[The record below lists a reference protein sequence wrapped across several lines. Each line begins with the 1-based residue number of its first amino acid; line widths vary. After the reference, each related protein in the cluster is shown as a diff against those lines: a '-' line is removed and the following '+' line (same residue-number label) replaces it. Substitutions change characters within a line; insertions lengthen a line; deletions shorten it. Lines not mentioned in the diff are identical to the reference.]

1 MRRSRSLIVL
11 LTAAVLGPAPA
22 AHAVEP
28 PNDKLFE
35 AEYWL
40 HNEGQSYPTWE
51 EDPSEGSVA
60 RGSRGADINAL
71 DGWSAAGLD
80 GYPSSGGP
88 LIGMIDSGI
97 DTDHPDLKGKVAECA
112 TAARGARAKRPIRE
126 GTCEDR
132 AGHGTYTSG
141 EVAAKANN
149 GIGIAGVAFNSKLAV
164 CRAFNGSPR
173 DVKAQA
179 VIHCLDWLKELG
191 VRVVSVSLSVS
202 DPSGAFHRAIKE
214 AWDGGSRDGMLI
226 VAAAGNFRN
235 SELFYPAAYDE
246 VVAVGGTDSRDR
258 PFEIKAG
265 GVTFGSNY
273 GPGLDIVAPARDIV
287 TTEKGGG
294 YASVSGTSN
303 ASPQIA
309 GAAAILLGA
318 KPSASAR
325 SLRRWLLA
333 SVDDLGTRGR
343 DDQYGSG
350 RLDLCKAASGGDCA
364 TRPAPSSRCFFFF
377 C

>member
-1 MRRSRSLIVL
+1 MKWFCIGL
-11 LTAAVLGPAPA
+11 LLLVMAALATAPA
-22 AHAVEP
+22 ASAVEP
-28 PNDKLFE
+28 PNDELFD

-40 HNEGQSYPTWE
+40 HNEGQSYPTWTA
-51 EDPSEGSVA
+51 DPSEGSLA
-60 RGSRGADINAL
+60 RGRRGADINAL
-71 DGWSAAGLD
+71 EGWSAAGLD
-80 GYPSSGGP
+80 RYPSSGGP

-97 DTDHPDLKGKVAECA
+97 DSDHPDLRGKVAECA
-112 TAARGARAKRPIRE
+112 TASKSPKAREPVRDG
-126 GTCEDR
+126 CEDH
-132 AGHGTYTSG
+132 AGHGTYTAG

-173 DVKAQA
+173 DVEAQA
-179 VIHCLDWLKELG
+179 VIHCLEWLESLG

-202 DPSGAFHRAIKE
+202 DPSGELHKAVKD

-235 SELFYPAAYDE
+235 EQLFYPAAYDE
-246 VVAVGGTDSRDR
+246 TVAVGGTDSRDR

-343 DDQYGSG
+343 DDQFGSG
-350 RLDLCKAASGGDCA
+350 RLDLCKAAAGGDCSD
-364 TRPAPSSRCFFFF
+364 TTSPSGFWFFR
-377 C
+377 